1 MRGKLWPVEDERKL
15 RDLVSIGASVSDI
28 SREFCG
34 RYSVVSVRLKMSRLG
49 LVDRSGFFCAS
60 SSSPSSSTSQ
70 CSVPSSVATSSNVAP
85 VPVVGVNVDLKLPEV
100 LPSLEEKLKVLC
112 AASTALEQ
120 PNLSKNSVF
129 RLRALV
135 DSLRSYQVMFGGY
148 VKVSELEREVV
159 ELRKKLAFEM
169 SKSQESVSQN
179 VAP

>member
-15 RDLVSIGASVSDI
+15 RDLVSFGASVSDI

-34 RYSVVSVRLKMSRLG
+34 KYSVVSVRLKMSRIG

-70 CSVPSSVATSSNVAP
+70 CSVPSPVATSSNVVP
-85 VPVVGVNVDLKLPEV
+85 VPVVGANVDLKLPEV
-100 LPSLEEKLKVLC
+100 LPSLEEKLKVLS

-120 PNLSKNSVF
+120 PNLSRTDVT

-135 DSLRSYQVMFGGY
+135 DSLQIYQEKFTEY
-148 VKVSELEREVV
+148 VKYRELEAEVV

-169 SKSQESVSQN
+169 AKSQDAVPQN
-179 VAP
+179 VSL